1 MAERRD
7 VRLPY
12 LREALNMGLRLA
24 VVGKWYHLRA
34 VYCLRT
40 QIPEAIPFYAISW
53 EPAYSGALVTRES
66 WPKIPDGR
74 RRVIRECQEVPRRV
88 ADGSYRPATKASG
101 AWRLS
106 KA

>member
-1 MAERRD
+1 MS
-7 VRLPY
+7 LPY

-24 VVGKWYHLRA
+24 VVGKWYYLRA
-34 VYCLRT
+34 AYCLRT

-74 RRVIRECQEVPRRV
+74 RRVIRESQEVPRRV
-88 ADGSYRPATKASG
+88 ARRQLPPGQQPAAPG
-101 AWRLS
+101 VYPRLDR
-106 KA
+106 ATA